1 MSTFF
6 NPTSFKVLNPQLG
19 QPYNVISLSGGKDST
34 ALALLAIE
42 RKAPNLF
49 GVFADTGNELEPTY
63 DYVRYLEKVLGMP
76 IYWVKADFS
85 EQIASKRKF
94 IANDL
99 RSKRKYK
106 TVPVFDKDGQ
116 PVWKRENGTGP
127 IVYKEVTKK
136 GVKSLVPVQQTK
148 QIGGGHKVRWSNK
161 AKRRALAVLHPS
173 GNPFLDLCLWKGR
186 FPSTKAR
193 FCSEEL
199 KREVILY
206 QVQFPLLEQ
215 GHQVISWQGVRADE
229 SRERANLPESDDIGG
244 VTNYRPILQWTV
256 ADVFAMHDKYGVKPN
271 PLYKQGM
278 GRVGCVCIHA
288 RKEELTEIATRY
300 SQEITRIENWEWLVS
315 QASKRG
321 LSTFFP
327 TADGRGDGIREVVEW
342 AKTTRGGRQYNLLSV
357 VNIDDQPACSSI
369 YGLCE

>member
-1 MSTFF
+1 MSTYFDPL
-6 NPTSFKVLNPQLG
+6 NFKVLNSQIG
-19 QPYNVISLSGGKDST
+19 QSYNVVSLSGGKDST

-42 RKAPNLF
+42 RNTPNLF
-49 GVFADTGNELEPTY
+49 GVFADTGNELHPTY
-63 DYVRYLEKVLGMP
+63 DYVRYLEKVLDMP

-85 EQIASKRKF
+85 QQIAAKRKF

-99 RSKRKYK
+99 RHTRKYK
-106 TVPVFDKDGQ
+106 TVLVFDKEGQ
-116 PVWKRENGTGP
+116 PVWKRQNGTGP

-136 GVKSLVPVQQTK
+136 GVKTLVPVQQTRK
-148 QIGGGHKVRWSNK
+148 IGGGHKVRWTNK
-161 AKRRALAVLHPS
+161 AKRRALAALHPT
-173 GNPFLDLCLWKGR
+173 GIPFLDLCLWKGR

-215 GHQVISWQGVRADE
+215 GYQVISWQGVRADE
-229 SRERANLPESDDIGG
+229 SPERANLPESDAIGG

-256 ADVFAMHDKYGVKPN
+256 EDVFAMHDKYGIAPN

-288 RKEELTEIATRY
+288 RKAELAEISNRY
-300 SQEITRIENWEWLVS
+300 PLEITRIEEWEWQVS
-315 QASKRG
+315 QSSKRG
-321 LSTFFP
+321 KSTFFSTP
-327 TADGRGDGIREVVEW
+327 DGRGDGIREVVEW
-342 AKTTRGGRQYNLLSV
+342 AKTTRGGKQYDLLSV
-357 VNIDDQPACSSI
+357 VNIEEISACSSI